1 MGLLKSYFPTM
12 RSSLSVAWSRNRFQR
27 SIVKRV
33 AELLKMEVRE
43 LIRAA
48 IITAIIKPR
57 MPAKQSSVWIF
68 LRWGLEHSL
77 QRQPPPPINV
87 KLFTCGRQIQDK
99 LRVGYVGTTSRVF
112 TYFHAYFR
120 INACHSILK
129 YLFWMLKFQNVYMKQ
144 CIWQ

>member
-1 MGLLKSYFPTM
+1 M

-57 MPAKQSSVWIF
+57 MPAKQSSV
-68 LRWGLEHSL
+68 
-77 QRQPPPPINV
+77 
-87 KLFTCGRQIQDK
+87 
-99 LRVGYVGTTSRVF
+99 
-112 TYFHAYFR
+112 
-120 INACHSILK
+120 
-129 YLFWMLKFQNVYMKQ
+129 
-144 CIWQ
+144 